1 MDNDTGY
8 ADLCD
13 LLGDYCSLILFFSF
27 SCKTTAFFSNSM
39 TVGVLLDAPWHIFI
53 AIYHSP
59 GFYGTHWKFTSV
71 MEKKGGG
78 VMGRLLDQFCS
89 IQSHQEGVIV
99 HVVFSD

>member
-78 VMGRLLDQFCS
+78 GYGATTRS
-89 IQSHQEGVIV
+89 IL
-99 HVVFSD
+99 